1 MMNRWYNYYG
11 GEKMK
16 PLRRFLTI
24 TSLVI
29 ISVLFLMTYTILA
42 RELPL
47 LLNVSELGEEYDN
60 QRVAV
65 MGWARSAVVMRG
77 RMGSSF
83 VSATVGEEEDEVTVF
98 SDFPHYN
105 LVNSRVIVQGVYHH
119 QGRYGGLPAEH
130 FIVADA
136 VIRDWD
142 PANSGTPS
150 QAPRPLDL
158 ND

>member
-1 MMNRWYNYYG
+1 MNT
-11 GEKMK
+11 
-16 PLRRFLTI
+16 LRRFFTV

-29 ISVLFLMTYTILA
+29 ISVLFLMTYTVLA

-47 LLNVSELGEEYDN
+47 LLDVSELGEKYDN

-65 MGWARSAVVMRG
+65 MGWARSAMVIRG
-77 RMGSSF
+77 RMGSNF

-119 QGRYGGLPAEH
+119 TGRFGGLLAEN

-136 VIRDWD
+136 VIRDWGH
-142 PANSGTPS
+142 ASSKTPS
-150 QAPRPLDL
+150 QAPRPSNH